1 VTVPWFE
8 NAGTLRAIFMNELR
22 SAERPLRS
30 PPVGA
35 VVLALLAGLLYVAQ
49 LAALHYAGRS
59 DAAGDSLTEA
69 FVALFAIAL
78 WIVLAGLML
87 VAFKNGKMPTWA
99 AVGALVLLPLSGY
112 ASFTAASLYAR
123 SHGWALIV
131 PALVP
136 PMIVLYALWIRIP
149 ALVEVLSEII
159 TSALAG
165 CAIAAL
171 IAASIWA
178 SHLDELAA
186 PAREAASQAAY
197 DNMRAEQERAS
208 AEYRARDEAKFAA
221 LGPDSPLRDFIEYLN
236 GSDARA
242 RQAMEGAR
250 HAKSRQADAVALL
263 QERDR
268 LVDMR
273 ELWQLDIEATPALCE
288 AYDAALRKSA
298 RKIDPAYSN
307 RLGEA
312 IDLEFQ
318 LPNLKWLVTQHC
330 DLRAVLTDLAARLR
344 VVRDSS
350 RIDQLADTLERL
362 ARS

>member
-1 VTVPWFE
+1 MDEVRP
-8 NAGTLRAIFMNELR
+8 
-22 SAERPLRS
+22 AERPLRS
-30 PPVGA
+30 PPIGA
-35 VVLALLAGLLYVAQ
+35 VLLALLAGLLY
-49 LAALHYAGRS
+49 LAELAVLHDSGRS
-59 DAAGDSLTEA
+59 DAAGNALTDA

-99 AVGALVLLPLSGY
+99 AIGALVLLPLSGY
-112 ASFTAASLYAR
+112 ASYTAANLYANYR
-123 SHGWALIV
+123 GWAFII

-136 PMIVLYALWIRIP
+136 PVIVLYALWIRMP
-149 ALVEVLSEII
+149 ALVAALSETI

-165 CAIAAL
+165 CALVAL

-178 SHLDELAA
+178 SYLDALAA
-186 PAREAASQAAY
+186 PAREAALQATY
-197 DNMRAEQERAS
+197 ERLRAEQEKAS

-221 LGPDSPLRDFIEYLN
+221 LSPDSSLSDYLEYLN

-250 HAKSRQADAVALL
+250 HAKNRQADAIALL
-263 QERDR
+263 RERDR
-268 LVDMR
+268 LTDMR
-273 ELWQLDIEATPALCE
+273 ELWQLNIEATPALCE
-288 AYDAALRKSA
+288 TYRAALQKSA
-298 RKIDPAYSN
+298 LKIDPSYSN

-318 LPNLKWLVTQHC
+318 LPNLKWLVAQHC

-350 RIDQLADTLERL
+350 RIDQLADTLEGF
-362 ARS
+362 ARQQ